1 MKESR
6 ERDLTKGE
14 RRAGHHSEHSHLFI
28 LGNDVIIVASGPA
41 GEHLVIVLR
50 LESVDAVL
58 EAGG

>member
-6 ERDLTKGE
+6 GRDLTKGE
-14 RRAGHHSEHSHLFI
+14 RRAGHHSEQSHLFI
-28 LGNDVIIVASGPA
+28 LGNDVIIVASGPR
-41 GEHLVIVLR
+41 EYLVIVLR